1 VAVAAVALL
10 VLVVVGLV
18 YQAVGSR
25 QSAHR
30 FPPPGKLVDIGA
42 CRLHAVCLGQGQ
54 PTVIL
59 ESGIAASSLS
69 WALVQPDVAQFTSV
83 CAYDRAGLAWS
94 DPSPAR
100 CTIAGIVGELHRLLE
115 TADLSPPYVLVG
127 HSFGAF
133 VCLTYAGNYPGET
146 GGLVLVDPPSEWS
159 TLTTRQARMLR
170 GGIYLSHLGE
180 LLARLGFVRICL
192 ALLTGGAPSV
202 PRNFVKVFGPTTAR
216 TLERLVGEIQ
226 KLPPAVHPVVQAL
239 WCQPKCFRAMAEH
252 LGALRG
258 AVPDFLRAQSLGDLP
273 MVVISGGDQP
283 PNVLAA
289 HEALAGT
296 STRGRHVVA
305 SNSGHWVQFDKPELV
320 TRIVHEVVDAVR
332 ERVDVSLTRS
342 G

>member
-1 VAVAAVALL
+1 VAVAAVTLL
-10 VLVVVGLV
+10 ALVVVGLV
-18 YQAVGSR
+18 YQALGSR
-25 QSAHR
+25 RSSHR
-30 FPPPGKLVDIGA
+30 FPPPGRLVDIGA
-42 CRLHAVCLGQGQ
+42 CRLHTVCHGKGD

-69 WALVQPDVAQFTSV
+69 WALVQPDVARFTRA

-94 DPSPAR
+94 DPPRAPR
-100 CTIAGIVGELHRLLE
+100 TIARIVEELHGLARN
-115 TADLSPPYVLVG
+115 ADLPPPYVLVG

-133 VCLTYAGNYPGET
+133 VCLTYAANHRDET
-146 GGLVLVDPPSEWS
+146 GGLVLVDPPSEWM
-159 TLTTRQARMLR
+159 TLTTRQVRMLK
-170 GGIYLSHLGE
+170 GGIYLSRLGA
-180 LLARLGFVRICL
+180 LLARVGFVRLCL

-216 TLERLVGEIQ
+216 TLERLVGEVQ

-239 WCQPKCFRAMAEH
+239 WCQPKCFQAIAEH

-258 AVPDFLRAQSLGDLP
+258 APDLAHVESLGDLP
-273 MVVISGGDQP
+273 MVVISSCDQP
-283 PNVLAA
+283 PNVLEA
-289 HEALAGT
+289 HEALART

-305 SNSGHWVQFDKPELV
+305 STSGHWVQFDEPELV

-332 ERVDVSLTRS
+332 ERFDVSATRS